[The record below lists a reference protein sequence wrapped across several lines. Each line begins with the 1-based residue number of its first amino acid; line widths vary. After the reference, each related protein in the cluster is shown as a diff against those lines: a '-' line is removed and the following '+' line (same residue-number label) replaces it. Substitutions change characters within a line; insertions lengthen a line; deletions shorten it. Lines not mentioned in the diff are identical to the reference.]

1 MILQNKLAVVSTAHA
16 QRKIQTDSTKK
27 KFAIHAVL
35 TTWKKSHQL
44 KIYDSKSFENHLLCL
59 RLIQSYVNY

>member
-1 MILQNKLAVVSTAHA
+1 MILQNKLALVSTAHA
-16 QRKIQTDSTKK
+16 QRKIQADSAKQEGRL
-27 KFAIHAVL
+27 FLQFNDVE
-35 TTWKKSHQL
+35 KSHQL